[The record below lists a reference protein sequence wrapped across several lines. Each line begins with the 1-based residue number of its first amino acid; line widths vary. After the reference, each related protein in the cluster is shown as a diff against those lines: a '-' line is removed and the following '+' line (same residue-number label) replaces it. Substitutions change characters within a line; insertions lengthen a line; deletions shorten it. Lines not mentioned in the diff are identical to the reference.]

1 MKNLALAFCS
11 VRPSQLPEYIRDG
24 REEEYLICLN
34 QLKRVI
40 PESYDLLICENTID
54 SLDDLK
60 NQNLKDLFYDSETD
74 LSGSKNNIG
83 TRNKGRGE
91 LLMLKN
97 ALNKIDLNK
106 YKNVSYITARR
117 FFTCPYVFEKTE
129 SLQKQALVSNPDF
142 FFLNGRYIESEKRG
156 MYNDMFF
163 SMNTDVICDYAD
175 YAMSGNDSI
184 GSEQTLYNFINTK
197 GIEYEW
203 LDWLGLIRNNWTDNY
218 QSYDANN
225 FHTC

>member
-1 MKNLALAFCS
+1 
-11 VRPSQLPEYIRDG
+11 
-24 REEEYLICLN
+24 
-34 QLKRVI
+34 
-40 PESYDLLICENTID
+40 
-54 SLDDLK
+54 
-60 NQNLKDLFYDSETD
+60 
-74 LSGSKNNIG
+74 
-83 TRNKGRGE
+83 
-91 LLMLKN
+91 
-97 ALNKIDLNK
+97 
-106 YKNVSYITARR
+106 
-117 FFTCPYVFEKTE
+117 
-129 SLQKQALVSNPDF
+129 
-142 FFLNGRYIESEKRG
+142 

-184 GSEQTLYNFINTK
+184 GSEQTLYNFINSK